1 MRGGGE
7 ESQWG
12 GWVWRCIQIS
22 KTWSIEYKSSQ
33 NDLWILRMDN
43 RLFYLWCVKKEYNMG
58 KEQIMED
65 AVRDLTELA
74 LQERQGDDRWGRT
87 ENVKTRR
94 GSSTSYLSTS
104 EDGMTVWESE
114 DSSRGYYSGKAHMRN
129 EKDWSWKSLEISL
142 HGVSEWMLNQHHD
155 DMYLHLVL

>member
-1 MRGGGE
+1 
-7 ESQWG
+7 
-12 GWVWRCIQIS
+12 
-22 KTWSIEYKSSQ
+22 
-33 NDLWILRMDN
+33 
-43 RLFYLWCVKKEYNMG
+43 MG

-74 LQERQGDDRWGRT
+74 LQEHRETTGRT

-104 EDGMTVWESE
+104 EDGMTVWESD

-129 EKDWSWKSLEISL
+129 EKGLEL
-142 HGVSEWMLNQHHD
+142 EKVSKFLCTEYLNEC
-155 DMYLHLVL
+155 